1 MTNLDFLND
10 YDEQVI
16 ALAQHLGLNL
26 EPDFD
31 SYVDEEGTEEEQ
43 EEQRAEAIQEI
54 TDELDQITN
63 DYGTTYSYYSQE
75 YDVMTDEEADD
86 RWEEELDN
94 YIDECV
100 MPEIPSHLQNYF
112 DEDKWKDDAK
122 YDGRGHAISRYDGEE
137 YEEDVNGTTYY
148 IYRQN

>member
-86 RWEEELDN
+86 RWEEELDR
-94 YIDECV
+94 YIDDCI
-100 MPEIPSHLQNYF
+100 MPEIPSELQNYF
-112 DEDKWKDDAK
+112 DRDKWKDDAK
-122 YDGRGHAISRYDGEE
+122 YDGRGHDISRYDGEE